1 MKETMAALLQC
12 KNWALVGATS
22 NKGKFG
28 YKIFQVMRN
37 NGLHVLPV
45 NPGLQEIDDQTCYA
59 SLADLPEPVEAVN
72 VVVPPKVA
80 LGILEECQRLNI
92 SKVWLQPGADTAEVV
107 EKAKELGL
115 QVVYDACIMIELR
128 HKGGL

>member
-37 NGLHVLPV
+37 NGLHVFPV
-45 NPGLQEIDDQTCYA
+45 NPGLQEIDGQTCYA

-128 HKGGL
+128 HKGGV

>member
-1 MKETMAALLQC
+1 MKETIAALLQC

-28 YKIFQVMRN
+28 YKILQVMRN
-37 NGLHVLPV
+37 NGLQVFAV
-45 NPGLQEIDDQTCYA
+45 NPGLQEIDGQPCYA
-59 SLADLPEPVEAVN
+59 SLADLPEAIEAVN

-107 EKAKELGL
+107 EKAKALGL

-128 HKGGL
+128 HKGGV

>member
-1 MKETMAALLQC
+1 MKETIAALLQC

-37 NGLHVLPV
+37 NGLQVFAV
-45 NPGLQEIDDQTCYA
+45 NPGLQEIDGQPCYA
-59 SLADLPEPVEAVN
+59 SLADLPETIEAVN

-107 EKAKELGL
+107 EKAKALGL

-128 HKGGL
+128 HKGGV

>member
-1 MKETMAALLQC
+1 MRETMASLLQC

-22 NKGKFG
+22 NKSKFG
-28 YKIFQVMRN
+28 YKILQVMRN

-45 NPGLQEIDDQTCYA
+45 NPGLQEIEGQPCYA
-59 SLADLPEPVEAVN
+59 SLADLPEAVEAVN

-107 EKAKELGL
+107 EKAKALGL

-128 HKGGL
+128 HKGGV

>member
-37 NGLHVLPV
+37 NGLPV

-128 HKGGL
+128 HKGGV